1 MIIIKKNISFQ
12 PNLRYL
18 FQYGVERSGERM
30 YHLAASHTGDCL
42 AVSST
47 SGSLLSSG
55 VDCTEARRP
64 LCHRL
69 GRSFSL
75 ARLERQ
81 INTCAGGGE
90 HFQFGFYLKSIPVP
104 VIKCTKWLD
113 LATVES
119 SLSVS
124 GLELCV
130 SPCNTV
136 VWFLANSECQVSQH
150 STSLS
155 QLTDCV

>member
-1 MIIIKKNISFQ
+1 
-12 PNLRYL
+12 
-18 FQYGVERSGERM
+18 M
-30 YHLAASHTGDCL
+30 YHLTASHSGDCL
-42 AVSST
+42 TVSSS

-69 GRSFSL
+69 GRYFSL

-90 HFQFGFYLKSIPVP
+90 DLHFVFYLKSLLLYP

-113 LATVES
+113 LATVET

-136 VWFLANSECQVSQH
+136 VWFLADSECQVS
-150 STSLS
+150 
-155 QLTDCV
+155 